1 MPANGAVSWSIPPL
15 THPTSP
21 HTIRLHAESDVTN
34 YRRWF
39 QVALTATC
47 RYDRLM
53 PGMPADVAPESAV
66 VLVNP
71 DEDCSPGAFRAFLE
85 EILSGPEPELE
96 SIDAVEALRA
106 LRVDAQA

>member
-1 MPANGAVSWSIPPL
+1 M
-15 THPTSP
+15 
-21 HTIRLHAESDVTN
+21 
-34 YRRWF
+34 
-39 QVALTATC
+39 
-47 RYDRLM
+47 
-53 PGMPADVAPESAV
+53 
-66 VLVNP
+66 LVNP